1 MNAGEI
7 MKETIYHTFG
17 IDVRQFMPYGS
28 YQSFQTAKALFIIV
42 PVSHLR
48 EEELTELYHISQ
60 YLLNDGDPYV
70 AVFELTNEEKPTFTH
85 GKELYALLKA
95 APRVTSRSFQHASEL
110 AAFHVRGRG
119 FPYEVSETKRVGA
132 WKELWAKRLDQLEG
146 FWMQQMHQKPLE
158 RFEKKFIESFPYY
171 LGLTENAIQYLV
183 DTELDDEPKEC
194 DSGTVCHQRFSRMTW
209 PHEQPL
215 RLPVDWVFDHPT
227 RDIAEYLRET
237 FVQHKEDLI
246 EEGFSFLQQYEQVT
260 PLSSFSK
267 RLLYSRLLFPLH
279 YFEIVEGYY
288 ISGENEKSYY
298 EERLDYVLND
308 ANRYEYFL
316 KVFQELSAMRSGGHL
331 IPPVGWIHQSAD
343 LKFQ

>member
-1 MNAGEI
+1 MNVGEN

-17 IDVRQFMPYGS
+17 IDVRQFIQYGT
-28 YQSFQTAKALFIIV
+28 YQSFQTAQVLYLVV
-42 PVSHLR
+42 PISHLR
-48 EEELTELYHISQ
+48 EEEITELYHISQ

-70 AVFELTNEEKPTFTH
+70 AVFELTSEGKPTFEH
-85 GKELYALLKA
+85 GKQLYALLKA
-95 APRVTSRSFQHASEL
+95 TPPAPGRSFQHAAEL
-110 AAFHVRGRG
+110 AAFHQRGRR

-158 RFEKKFIESFPYY
+158 RFEKQFIESFPYY
-171 LGLTENAIQYLV
+171 LGLTETAIQYLV
-183 DTELDDEPKEC
+183 DTELDDDPKEC
-194 DSGTVCHQRFSRMTW
+194 DSGTVCHQRFSRVTW
-209 PHEQPL
+209 HGDQLL

-237 FVQHKEDLI
+237 FVQHKEDLL
-246 EEGFSFLQQYEQVT
+246 EEGFSFLQQYEQIT

-288 ISGENEKSYY
+288 MSSESEKHYY
-298 EERLDYVLND
+298 EQRLDYLLD
-308 ANRYEYFL
+308 DHKRYEHFL
-316 KVFQELSAMRSGGHL
+316 KVFQEMSNMRAQATS
-331 IPPVGWIHQSAD
+331 IPAIGWLNSTT
-343 LKFQ
+343 L

>member
-1 MNAGEI
+1 MNAGEK
-7 MKETIYHTFG
+7 MKETIYYTFG
-17 IDVRQFMPYGS
+17 IDVRQFIPYGS

-48 EEELTELYHISQ
+48 EEEVTELYHISQ
-60 YLLNDGDPYV
+60 YLLNEGDPYV
-70 AVFELTNEEKPTFTH
+70 AVFELTKEGKPTFTH

-95 APRVTSRSFQHASEL
+95 APPVTSRSFQLAPEL
-110 AAFHVRGRG
+110 AAFHLRGRG

-158 RFEKKFIESFPYY
+158 PFEKKFIESFPYY

-183 DTELDDEPKEC
+183 DTELDDVPKEC

-209 PHEQPL
+209 PVGQPL

-246 EEGFSFLQQYEQVT
+246 EEGFSFLQQYEQVM

-288 ISGENEKSYY
+288 MSSESDKSYY
-298 EERLDYVLND
+298 EERLEYVLND
-308 ANRYEYFL
+308 VSRYEYFL
-316 KVFQELSAMRSGGHL
+316 KVFQEMSAMRSGGSL
-331 IPPVGWIHQSAD
+331 IPAISWINQVSY
-343 LKFQ
+343 L